1 MSLHCTW
8 RDMMREAAQRLADA
22 GVENAPRDARL
33 LLAHALG
40 VQPVEVILKETDS
53 IDPVLLTAYEAM
65 VQRRLAGEPVSRIRG
80 CREFYG
86 REFAVTPAVLDP
98 RPETE
103 LLVAEGM
110 TRLPDEG
117 RVLDLGT
124 GSGCILLSVLA
135 ERPDASGVG
144 VDISPSAL
152 DVAKANAAALGIERA
167 GFMLGS
173 WDAALGSGEAFD
185 LVLSNPPYVADAEF
199 GGLAKDVR
207 EYDPKIALVGGG
219 DGLDPYREILDL
231 VDRLLKPGGS
241 IGFEFGWRHGEEV
254 RSLMEGAGLTGVILF
269 RDLAGTPRAA
279 FGRRPRDA

>member
-1 MSLHCTW
+1 
-8 RDMMREAAQRLADA
+8 MMREAAQKLAGA

-33 LLAHALG
+33 LLAQALEIE
-40 VQPVEVILKETDS
+40 PVEVILRETDA
-53 IDPVLLTAYEAM
+53 IDPVRLTQFEAL

-80 CREFYG
+80 RREFYG

-110 TRLPDEG
+110 TRLPEGG

-135 ERPDASGVG
+135 ERPDAAGWG
-144 VDISPSAL
+144 VDISPAAL
-152 DVAKANAAALGIERA
+152 EVAKANAALLGVERVN
-167 GFMLGS
+167 FMQGS
-173 WDAALGSGEAFD
+173 WDAALRSAEDGFD
-185 LVLSNPPYVADAEF
+185 VVLSNPPYVAESEF
-199 GGLAKDVR
+199 GNLDTDVR

-231 VDRLLKPGGS
+231 VDRLVKPGGS
-241 IGFEFGWRHGEEV
+241 IGFEFGWRHGEDV
-254 RSLMEGAGLTGVILF
+254 RALMEAAGLTSIILF

-279 FGRRPRDA
+279 FGRRPRSAQGVH

>member
-1 MSLHCTW
+1 M
-8 RDMMREAAQRLADA
+8 
-22 GVENAPRDARL
+22 
-33 LLAHALG
+33 
-40 VQPVEVILKETDS
+40 DS
-53 IDPVLLTAYEAM
+53 IDPVVLTGYE
-65 VQRRLAGEPVSRIRG
+65 VLVERRLAGEPVSRIRG
-80 CREFYG
+80 RREFYG
-86 REFAVTPAVLDP
+86 RTFSVTPAVLDP

-110 TRLPDEG
+110 TRLRDGG

-144 VDISPSAL
+144 VDISPAAL
-152 DVAKANAAALGIERA
+152 DVAKANAASLDIARA

-173 WDAALGSGEAFD
+173 WDAPLRSGDGAFD
-185 LVLSNPPYVADAEF
+185 LVLSNPPYVANAEF
-199 GGLAKDVR
+199 AGLARDVR
-207 EYDPKIALVGGG
+207 DYDPKIALVGGG

-279 FGRRPRDA
+279 FGRRPRGA